1 MGKGCT
7 DVRSSYTGQ
16 GPEPKRPDR
25 LLPLSVRA
33 IASKAGKEPTH
44 RFRGLYSLFNRS
56 NLRAAWFALNRKA
69 AAGVD
74 GITHEEYGRDL
85 DAHVEKLAEELKGK
99 RYRAKL
105 IRRSYLPKGEGTTR
119 PLGILTMSDKL
130 VQRVAA
136 DILTAIYEQ
145 DFCDFSHAY
154 RPGRG
159 ARTAVEAVRSGFI
172 GSRCSWVVEFDIT
185 GFYDNINHDLLMKML
200 ERRINDKPFLILI
213 RKWLRAGVLDTDGM
227 VLHPATGTPQG
238 GIISCVLAN
247 IYLHYAL
254 DDWFAKKFKPGCRG
268 DAMMVRYADDWVAGF
283 QFHGD
288 AAHFQRAVE
297 ERLKTF
303 GLSLAK
309 EKCAKG
315 FFSRHRKRE
324 AKRFDFLGFEF
335 RWGRTRRGCNMIK
348 MRTSRKKFRKS
359 VAVFTEWIKEHRHK
373 RMSWIFAE
381 VNTKLR
387 GYYQYYGVTGNGRSL
402 REFRLCVRRLL
413 YRWLNR
419 RSERRSYNWK
429 TFAEMMRHYGLLY
442 PKISWGWDQ
451 QTRLELA

>member
-1 MGKGCT
+1 
-7 DVRSSYTGQ
+7 
-16 GPEPKRPDR
+16 
-25 LLPLSVRA
+25 
-33 IASKAGKEPTH
+33 
-44 RFRGLYSLFNRS
+44 
-56 NLRAAWFALNRKA
+56 
-69 AAGVD
+69 
-74 GITHEEYGRDL
+74 
-85 DAHVEKLAEELKGK
+85 
-99 RYRAKL
+99 
-105 IRRSYLPKGEGTTR
+105 
-119 PLGILTMSDKL
+119 MSDKL
-130 VQRVAA
+130 AQRVAA

-145 DFCDFSHAY
+145 DFSDISHAY
-154 RPGRG
+154 RPRRG
-159 ARTAVEAVRSGFI
+159 TRTAVDAVRKRFM

-185 GFYDNINHDLLMKML
+185 GFYDNINHELLMKML

-247 IYLHYAL
+247 IYLHHAL
-254 DDWFAKKFKPGCRG
+254 DDWFECKFKPGCRG

-303 GLSLAK
+303 CLSLAK
-309 EKCAKG
+309 EKCGKG
-315 FFSRHRKRE
+315 LFTRHRKRE

-335 RWGRTRRGCNMIK
+335 RWGRTKRGSNTIK
-348 MRTSRKKFRKS
+348 LRTSRKKFRKS
-359 VAVFTEWIKEHRHK
+359 VAAFKEWIREYRHK

-387 GYYQYYGVTGNGRSL
+387 GYYQYYGVTGNSRSL
-402 REFRLCVRRLL
+402 REFRLCVKRLL
-413 YRWLNR
+413 FRWLNR

-429 TFAEMMRHYGLLY
+429 TFTEMMRHYGLLY
-442 PKISWGWDQ
+442 PRISWGWEK
-451 QTRLELA
+451 QTKLALA